1 MISIRIGNDI
11 KLVWSIFDGWG
22 NPYPLRKE
30 MKLTLK
36 CRNFLYNIEDYTVE
50 DNKITF
56 TFFGKDQTTIGT
68 YMLTLVE
75 NDDEVGMQT
84 VDCCSA
90 FRLVPTSCEQ
100 TNDNDDVLNPEVIAL
115 NLTSNIDYYTE
126 GGGSTPIT
134 EVVVKDITLS
144 AIYDNVKLNVTKTNN
159 TQSNVALPIAN
170 ENSAGLLTRDMYRKF
185 GLLGNQYEVDAN
197 NAYMNLNN
205 CIDDGQYIVSNQTAS
220 AYLNWPL
227 QNESTVSGKLTVLT
241 AYEGN
246 NFVTT
251 QLLYLNNC
259 SGGDGNMYIRA
270 KQGDVWEKWG
280 KLQTNIEVGF
290 TNTFDQ
296 YIDNG
301 MYSGVFNDG
310 TNPET
315 FVLIVINDY
324 MVNQVIGRNEKSIT
338 QLKYALSTNDGTPT
352 IKTRTKPY
360 NTGTWSEWSD
370 VSGGGSSITVD
381 TALSTT
387 STNAVQNKVI
397 TQAIDNKADKS
408 SVVNQTATTATI
420 EPNTLNVWGSVTEL
434 NITLGAEKTGVINE
448 YMIQFTSSA
457 SGTSLVLPSDIKWL
471 SAPTITENK
480 VYQISIINK
489 LAVIAEFPN
498 E

>member
-1 MISIRIGNDI
+1 MRQIRIGNDI
-11 KLVWSIFDGWG
+11 KLVWSIFDGYG
-22 NPYPLRKE
+22 QPYELKKE
-30 MKLTLK
+30 RKLTLK
-36 CRNFLYNIEDYTVE
+36 CRNFLYNIEDYTV
-50 DNKITF
+50 DGNKITF
-56 TFFGKDQTTIGT
+56 TFFGKDQTTVGT
-68 YMLTLVE
+68 YILTLVE

-84 VDCCSA
+84 VDCCNA

-100 TNDNDDVLNPEVIAL
+100 TIDNGELNPEVTSL

-126 GGGSTPIT
+126 GGGGSTPIT

-144 AIYDNVKLNVTKTNN
+144 AIYDNVNLNVTKTNN
-159 TQSNVALPIAN
+159 TQSTISLPQASEIQ
-170 ENSAGLLTRDMYRKF
+170 AGILTRDLYLKI
-185 GLLGNQYEVDAN
+185 GLLDNQYEVDD
-197 NAYMNLNN
+197 NAYLDLNN
-205 CIDDGQYIVSNQTAS
+205 CLGDGEYKISNQTAS

-241 AYEGN
+241 AYESN
-246 NFVTT
+246 NPVTT

-259 SGGDGNMYIRA
+259 SGGDANMYIRA

-290 TNTFDQ
+290 TISYDEYT
-296 YIDNG
+296 DNG
-301 MYSGVFNDG
+301 MYSGVFDNAS
-310 TNPET
+310 TRET

-324 MVNQVIGRNEKSIT
+324 MANQFMGRNEKSIT
-338 QLKYALSTNDGTPT
+338 QLKFALSTANGTQT
-352 IKTRTKPY
+352 IKTRNKPY

-370 VSGGGSSITVD
+370 VGGSSITVD

-397 TQAIDNKADKS
+397 AQAIDNKADKS
-408 SVVNQTATTATI
+408 SVVNQTATTVTI

-448 YMIQFTSSA
+448 YMIQFTSGDSV
-457 SGTSLVLPSDIKWL
+457 TSLVLPANIKWL